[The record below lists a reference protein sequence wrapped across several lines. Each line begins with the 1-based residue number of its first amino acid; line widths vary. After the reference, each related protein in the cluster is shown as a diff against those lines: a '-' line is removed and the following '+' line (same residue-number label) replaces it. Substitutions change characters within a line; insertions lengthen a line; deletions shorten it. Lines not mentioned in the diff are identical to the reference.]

1 MLFTSLEFLLL
12 FCPAFFLLYYILPI
26 KLRNYWL
33 LAASLFFYAWG
44 EPSFVLLLIVSI
56 ALNYILA
63 LRIEEFPK
71 GTTGRRFVFIV
82 GIILNVGSLVVF
94 KYLNFIME
102 TVKQAFPTA
111 GVSFQKIALPLGI
124 SFFTFQS
131 ISYIIDVYRG
141 EVQAQ
146 KNIGHLGLYIAM
158 FPRITAG
165 PIVRYSTIADQIPER
180 KVTVSSFSDGVIR
193 FIIGFNKKM
202 LVSNVLMDVADKA
215 FQMKE
220 LSVLMAWLGALCYSL
235 QIYFDFS
242 GYSDMAIG
250 LGKMLGFNFPE
261 NFDYP
266 YISKTITEFW
276 RRWHISLGSWFRDY
290 IYFPMGGSRVKTKR
304 RLILN
309 LMVVWLLTGI
319 WHGANWTFILWGV
332 LYGIVLIIEK
342 TVGIPKKMEQWK
354 KPAAIGY
361 RILTLLLIAFGWVL
375 FRSSSISG
383 AWVYL
388 KSMFGLTGNT
398 LIDDNFVFYGREY
411 IVYILAGIICSIP
424 VFRLLKGRCRKTELF
439 RKTAVINTGYILQLI
454 LFVVSITMLV
464 MNTHNP
470 FIYNQ
475 F

>member
-12 FCPAFFLLYYILPI
+12 FCPAFFLLYFILPI

-33 LAASLFFYAWG
+33 LLASLFFYAWG
-44 EPSFVLLLIVSI
+44 EPVYVLLLIISI
-56 ALNYILA
+56 VINYAMA
-63 LRIEEFPK
+63 LRMEEFPK
-71 GTTGRRFVFIV
+71 ETAGRKCIFIV
-82 GIILNVGSLVVF
+82 AILLNVGSLVIF
-94 KYLNFIME
+94 KYLNFVIK
-102 TVKQAFPTA
+102 TVNRVIPTA
-111 GVSFQKIALPLGI
+111 GIPFQKIALPLGI
-124 SFFTFQS
+124 SFFTFQA

-141 EVQAQ
+141 EQAQ
-146 KNIGHLGLYIAM
+146 RNISRLGLYIAM

-165 PIVRYSTIADQIPER
+165 PIVRYSAVADQITER
-180 KVTVSSFSDGVIR
+180 KVTVSSFSDGIMR
-193 FIIGFNKKM
+193 FMIGFNKKM
-202 LVSNVLMDVADKA
+202 LISNTVMDVADKA

-220 LSVLMAWLGALCYSL
+220 ISVLMAWLGALCYAL

-290 IYFPMGGSRVKTKR
+290 VYFPMGGSRVKTKR
-304 RLILN
+304 RLALN

-319 WHGANWTFILWGV
+319 WHGANWTFIFWGI
-332 LYGIVLIIEK
+332 LYGVVLIFEK
-342 TVGIPKKMEQWK
+342 TNGIPQKIKQWK

-361 RILTLLLIAFGWVL
+361 RILTLLLILFGWVL
-375 FRSSSISG
+375 FRSTG
-383 AWVYL
+383 MTKALMYL
-388 KSMFGLTGNT
+388 KSMFGLAGNAFADET
-398 LIDDNFVFYGREY
+398 FVFYSREY
-411 IVYILAGIICSIP
+411 IVYILTGVVCSVP
-424 VFRLLKGRCRKTELF
+424 LFRWLKERCRKTELF
-439 RKTAVINTGYILQLI
+439 RKNTVINTGYLLQLV
-454 LFVVSITMLV
+454 LFIVSITMLV